1 MGNGTDAHTQTA
13 GQSLHAVAVNAAL
26 AAGKRAQLQAAVQG
40 HHLRQNFQHV
50 LRHRLV
56 VYRDQVLGLRVD
68 LERLIERQ
76 SGFDIVRSCV
86 WHQRQVSP
94 CQT

>member
-56 VYRDQVLGLRVD
+56 VYRDQVLGLWVD
-68 LERLIERQ
+68 LQRLVEGERCL
-76 SGFDIVRSCV
+76 
-86 WHQRQVSP
+86 QVI
-94 CQT
+94 TA